1 MCAQS
6 EARRAKHARDHA
18 QEEEAR
24 AKTAQKEAEDS
35 LYAAVKEAEA
45 RGMQTRAELGFVKEE
60 LQKTEQQR
68 VRRCCIHLLTMAR
81 GHRTHMAVL

>member
-1 MCAQS
+1 MCGWGAQS

-68 VRRCCIHLLTMAR
+68 VRTSSPAFTCRP
-81 GHRTHMAVL
+81 

>member
-1 MCAQS
+1 MRGWYAQS

-68 VRRCCIHLLTMAR
+68 VRSPAFTCRP
-81 GHRTHMAVL
+81 